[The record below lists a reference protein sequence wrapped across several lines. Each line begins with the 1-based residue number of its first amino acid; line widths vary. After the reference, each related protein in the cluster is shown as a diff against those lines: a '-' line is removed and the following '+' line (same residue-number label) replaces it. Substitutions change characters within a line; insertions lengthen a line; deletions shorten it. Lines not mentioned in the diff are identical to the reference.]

1 METQPVIV
9 QQERID
15 DIPLLVGMMGR
26 MKIAEI
32 LDKHLGRHH
41 LHQGLSSG
49 NLALGWLAYILS
61 QADHRKSAVEDW
73 ANALPHTHQSL
84 FGSPLRLN
92 EFSDDRLGLLLDN
105 LAAADWDALE
115 ADLFH
120 SCFDLYELPK
130 EVFHVDA
137 TTTCGYH
144 TIESDGLLQLGHSKD
159 HRPDLP
165 QLKIMAAV
173 TRPEAFPVSTTLVP
187 GNETDD
193 VLYWPTIAKVK
204 EMVGGSGLLFCGDC
218 KMAALE
224 TRGRIALAKDYYL
237 TALPK
242 TGATA
247 KLLGS
252 WIDTALQKDA
262 DGQLQLLYQ
271 PGKGVVSHPELIG
284 KGYEFD
290 RTLQTEGEGR
300 EITWMERVQI
310 VQSLAQADSQKAKL
324 RKDLQQAVE
333 ELECL
338 TTAGKGRKVWR
349 EEEGLRAAIEAI
361 EKEHGVAGL
370 LEVVVAK
377 ETREKKK
384 YGKPGRPVETA
395 EAEVEVEVRYQI
407 KEVRADE
414 EKIQAREKRLGWRA
428 FVTNAP
434 EKRLSLE
441 GSVLTY
447 REGGGMERPFHQLKD
462 TPLGIRPLFVRLKE
476 QLVGMTRL
484 LLIGLRVLTLL
495 EMVVRAGLEERGE
508 ELEGLYEGQ
517 KNRKEGRPTA
527 KRLLRAISRLGVT
540 VSRQEMG
547 EKQWWYLPALPR
559 LLVRVLDLLGL
570 PTTLYTN
577 LGDPWPSP
585 LPTSLATAGS
595 DSSG

>member
-1 METQPVIV
+1 
-9 QQERID
+9 
-15 DIPLLVGMMGR
+15 

-49 NLALGWLAYILS
+49 NLALGWIAYILS
-61 QADHRKSAVEDW
+61 QSDHRKSAVQDW

-84 FGSPLRLN
+84 FGSPLRPH
-92 EFSDDRLGLLLDN
+92 EFSDDRLGLLLN
-105 LAAADWDALE
+105 HLAAADWDALE
-115 ADLFH
+115 SDLFH
-120 SCFDLYELPK
+120 SCFDVYELPK
-130 EVFHVDA
+130 DVFHVDA

-144 TIESDGLLQLGHSKD
+144 TIESDGIMQLGHSKD

-165 QLKIMAAV
+165 QLKIIAAV

-187 GNETDD
+187 GNQTDD
-193 VLYWPTIAKVK
+193 VLYWPTIVKVK
-204 EMVGGSGLLFCGDC
+204 EKVGGSGLLFCGDC

-224 TRGRIALAKDYYL
+224 TRGRIAQARDYYL
-237 TALPK
+237 TALPR

-271 PGKGVVSHPELIG
+271 PGNGSDPPELIG

-290 RTLQTEGEGR
+290 RTLQTEVEGR
-300 EITWMERVQI
+300 EVTWTERVQI
-310 VQSLAQADSQKAKL
+310 VQSLSQANSQKTNLK
-324 RKDLQQAVE
+324 KDLQQAVQK
-333 ELECL
+333 LEHL
-338 TTAGKGRKVWR
+338 TSAGKGRKVWR
-349 EEEGLRAAIEAI
+349 EEEDLRAAIEAI

-377 ETREKKK
+377 ESKEKKK
-384 YGKPGRPVETA
+384 YGKPGRPGETA
-395 EAEVEVEVRYQI
+395 VAEVEVEVRYQI
-407 KEVRADE
+407 KETRPDE

-428 FVTNAP
+428 FVTNAS

-441 GSVLTY
+441 ASVLTY

-462 TPLGIRPLFVRLKE
+462 TPLGIRPLFVRLKD
-476 QLVGMTRL
+476 QLVGLTRL
-484 LLIGLRVLTLL
+484 LLIALRVLTLL
-495 EMVVRAGLEERGE
+495 EIVVRAGLEERGE

-517 KNRKEGRPTA
+517 KNKKDGRPTA
-527 KRLLRAISRLGVT
+527 KRLLRAIARLAVT

-547 EKQWWYLPALPR
+547 ERQWWYVPALPR

-570 PTTLYTN
+570 PTTLYTD
-577 LGDPWPSP
+577 LGDPCPRP
-585 LPTSLATAGS
+585 PHASLAPIVP
-595 DSSG
+595 DSS